1 MSSSS
6 SRTQWTS
13 RTVIDAVGEA
23 GGVDLDE
30 ELVARAQL
38 ADWLDAGYDFDEND
52 ETWIMDALTGAGIT
66 DEDRDMALAVYGLV
80 VEFDN

>member
-1 MSSSS
+1 MKTKWM
-6 SRTQWTS
+6 R

-23 GGVDLDE
+23 GSVDLDE

-38 ADWLDAGYDFDEND
+38 ADWLDAGYDFNEDDEA
-52 ETWIMDALTGAGIT
+52 WIMDALTGAEIT
-66 DEDRDMALAVYGLV
+66 YGDRDMALAKYGLV

>member
-1 MSSSS
+1 MSNKAE
-6 SRTQWTS
+6 WTS

-23 GGVDLDE
+23 GSVDLDE

-38 ADWLDAGYDFDEND
+38 ADWLDAGYDLDEDD
-52 ETWIMDALTGAGIT
+52 EAWIVDALTGAEIAYKV
-66 DEDRDMALAVYGLV
+66 RDMALAEYGLV

>member
-1 MSSSS
+1 M

-23 GGVDLDE
+23 GSVDLDE

-38 ADWLDAGYDFDEND
+38 ADWLDAGYELDEDD
-52 ETWIMDALTGAGIT
+52 EAWIMDALTGVEIT
-66 DEDRDMALAVYGLV
+66 YEDREVALAGYGLV
-80 VEFDN
+80 IEFNN

>member
-1 MSSSS
+1 MK
-6 SRTQWTS
+6 WMS

-23 GGVDLDE
+23 GSVDLDE

-38 ADWLDAGYDFDEND
+38 ADWLDAGYDFDEDD
-52 ETWIMDALTGAGIT
+52 EAWIMDALTGAGIT
-66 DEDRDMALAVYGLV
+66 YEDRDKALAKYGLV

>member
-1 MSSSS
+1 MSNKAE
-6 SRTQWTS
+6 WTS

-23 GGVDLDE
+23 GSVDLDE

-38 ADWLDAGYDFDEND
+38 ADWLDAGYDLDEA
-52 ETWIMDALTGAGIT
+52 WIVDALTGAEIAYKV
-66 DEDRDMALAVYGLV
+66 RDMALAEYGLV